1 MEARLTEPA
10 PEPHSKREKDFQ
22 DGTSILTNTFV
33 SYLLKLCMA
42 FLELF

>member
-1 MEARLTEPA
+1 MEARLTGPA

-33 SYLLKLCMA
+33 FYLVKLCME
-42 FLELF
+42 FSELS